1 MEGGERVGGAARKG
15 AEKSQSK
22 PKKEGMLTEVESLSL
37 LKHNK
42 IGIIH
47 LADNEGNVSISKFVT
62 EKLSLEMDKLPGDN
76 YD

>member
-1 MEGGERVGGAARKG
+1 MGGAARKG
-15 AEKSQSK
+15 AEKLQSK
-22 PKKEGMLTEVESLSL
+22 PKKEEVMTEVESLNL

-47 LADNEGNVSISKFVT
+47 LAGNEGNVSISKFET